1 MRLLVGLGNPG
12 PRYARQ
18 RHNIGF
24 MVVEAIAQR
33 HGFGPWRGRGK
44 FSAELAE
51 GALEGEPA
59 LLVKPT
65 TFMNESGQA
74 VGALMHFH
82 KLEPA
87 QIYVFHDELDLA
99 PGKMRIKLGGGTAG
113 HNGLRSIEAH
123 IGESFWRVRLGI
135 GHPGDRDLVSHYVL
149 SDFWAEDRVWLEPMI
164 EALAIEAPLLLKG
177 DDGSAYMS
185 KVAHRL
191 APARAPKDK
200 ANEPQPSST
209 DKRSGPNDG

>member
-12 PRYARQ
+12 PRYARH

-24 MVVEAIAQR
+24 MVVEAIATR
-33 HGFGPWRGRGK
+33 HGFGPWRSRAK

-51 GALEGEPA
+51 GAIEGEPV

-65 TFMNESGQA
+65 TYMNESGQA

-82 KLEPA
+82 KVQPD

-99 PGKMRIKLGGGTAG
+99 PGKVRVRRGGGTAG
-113 HNGLRSIEAH
+113 HNGLRSIDAH
-123 IGESFWRVRLGI
+123 IGNAFWRVRLGI
-135 GHPGDRDLVSHYVL
+135 GHPGDRDLVSPYVL
-149 SDFWAEDRVWLEPMI
+149 SDFWVEDRAWLEPLI

-177 DDGSAYMS
+177 DGSAYMS
-185 KVAHRL
+185 RVAHRL
-191 APARAPKDK
+191 APERPAKEAPGETQTG
-200 ANEPQPSST
+200 AP
-209 DKRSGPNDG
+209 DKRSSTNGS